1 MPHKA
6 QPNQH
11 NLPNALIN
19 TNSPYLLQHALNP
32 VAWKEWSEHAWQRA
46 KTENKLV
53 LVSIGY
59 STCHWCHVMEH
70 ESFEDFE
77 TAEIMNHHLI
87 SIKVDREERP
97 DIDMVYMDACQIMT
111 GRGGWPLNVV
121 CLPNMQPIYAGTYF
135 PKEQWQQIIEQL
147 AKVYREEPEKAQD
160 YARRIQEKL
169 NGINQWQSGDAISRN
184 QLKQQ
189 FITLAENL
197 DWVEGGSNRAPKFPL
212 PGQYEY
218 ILDHHLLTGD
228 ESAKDFLHLSLIKMS
243 NGGIYDTIRG
253 GFCRYST
260 DAQWFAPHFEKMLY
274 DNAQLISLYSRAF
287 AWSDAP
293 LYRQIAE
300 ECIHFCET
308 ELRLKGGP
316 EQGEGH
322 NYTHAGYGSAL
333 DADSEGM
340 EGKFYV
346 FTREELLTILN
357 DEEFA
362 LAEIQFNIKKDG
374 NWEHGYNIL
383 HQPLAPLQVLEN
395 SGLTAAQY
403 HPLLLSVKQ
412 KIKHYQ
418 DSRVRPSFD
427 DKVICSWNALYLK
440 ALADAALFLQNTN
453 YIEKATT
460 LAEWMWFTFW
470 QKNELLRIHR
480 NGITKISGF
489 LEDYACFCEGLLS
502 TYTITKNEAHL
513 AKAEILIQKSIE
525 LFYNPET
532 KQLAFTP
539 NNGEALIVRKSDL
552 NDDVIASPNSV
563 LAHCLFKMGTITSN
577 LEYIELSKTLLSQV
591 TKSMIQNPGWYFNW
605 SKLAQAI
612 TLGGCHIKF
621 ENNANNPQGEWTLA
635 ETAEIAKHLPSWTA
649 IEFKDGANKKQV
661 EVCANQTCFAPVEHI
676 HQALEIALDSCALN
690 EV

>member
-1 MPHKA
+1 MSNPHNTIHNRMNH
-6 QPNQH
+6 NQ
-11 NLPNALIN
+11 PNALIHA
-19 TNSPYLLQHALNP
+19 NSPYLLQHAYNP
-32 VAWKEWSEHAWQRA
+32 VAWEEWSDATWQRA
-46 KTENKLV
+46 KSENKLV

-147 AKVYREEPEKAQD
+147 AKVYREEPEKAND
-160 YARRIQEKL
+160 YAQRIQEKL
-169 NGINQWQSGDAISRN
+169 DSINQWQSGDTISRN
-184 QLKQQ
+184 QLKEQ
-189 FITLAENL
+189 FITMAENL
-197 DWVEGGSNRAPKFPL
+197 DWVDGGPNRAPKFPL
-212 PGQYEY
+212 PGQYEF
-218 ILDHHLLTGD
+218 ILDYHLLSGD

-293 LYRQIAE
+293 LYKQIAE
-300 ECIHFCET
+300 ECIQFCEA
-308 ELRLKGGP
+308 ELGLKVGP
-316 EQGEGH
+316 NH
-322 NYTHAGYGSAL
+322 THAGYGSAL

-362 LAEIQFNIKKDG
+362 LAEIQFNIQQDG

-383 HQPLAPLQVLEN
+383 HQPLAPLQVLEK

-403 HPLLLSVKQ
+403 HPLLLSIKQ
-412 KIKHYQ
+412 KIKRYQ

-427 DKVICSWNALYLK
+427 DKAICSWNALYLK
-440 ALADAALFLQNTN
+440 ALADAGLFLDNST
-453 YIEKATT
+453 YLDKATA
-460 LAEWMWFTFW
+460 LADWLWSTFW
-470 QKNELLRIHR
+470 QNDSLLRIHR
-480 NGITKISGF
+480 NGETKIHGF
-489 LEDYACFCEGLLS
+489 LEDYACLCDGLLS
-502 TYTITKNEAHL
+502 LHRASPNPKYLVMANALLTKA
-513 AKAEILIQKSIE
+513 IE
-525 LFYNPET
+525 LFYDPQT
-532 KQLAFTP
+532 QQMAFTP
-539 NNGEALIVRKSDL
+539 KNGEALIVRKSDL
-552 NDDVIASPNSV
+552 NDDVIASPNSI
-563 LAHCLFKMGTITSN
+563 LAHCLFQVGMLQSN
-577 LEYIELSKTLLSQV
+577 QEFIQLANTLLLQV
-591 TKSMIQNPGWYFNW
+591 SSPMIQSPGWYFNW
-605 SKLAQAI
+605 SRLAQSI
-612 TLGGCHIKF
+612 TLGGCHIKIDGG
-621 ENNANNPQGEWTLA
+621 NRQNLKPLYQ
-635 ETAEIAKHLPSWTA
+635 HLPSWTTLEYNENNA
-649 IEFKDGANKKQV
+649 EMQIM
-661 EVCANQTCFAPVEHI
+661 VCCNNTCFPPVNTMA
-676 HQALEIALDSCALN
+676 QALEIAIDCCALS

>member
-1 MPHKA
+1 MSNPLNTIHNRMNH
-6 QPNQH
+6 NQ
-11 NLPNALIN
+11 PNALIHA
-19 TNSPYLLQHALNP
+19 NSPYLLQHAYNP
-32 VAWKEWSEHAWQRA
+32 VAWEEWSEATWQRA
-46 KTENKLV
+46 KSENKLV

-147 AKVYREEPEKAQD
+147 AKVYREEPEKAND
-160 YARRIQEKL
+160 YAQRIQEKL
-169 NGINQWQSGDAISRN
+169 DSINQWQSGDTISRN
-184 QLKQQ
+184 QLKEQ
-189 FITLAENL
+189 FITMAENL
-197 DWVEGGSNRAPKFPL
+197 DWVDGGPNRAPKFPL
-212 PGQYEY
+212 PGQYEF
-218 ILDHHLLTGD
+218 ILDYHLLTGD

-293 LYRQIAE
+293 LYKQIAE
-300 ECIHFCET
+300 ECIQFCEA
-308 ELRLKGGP
+308 ELGLKGDP
-316 EQGEGH
+316 NH
-322 NYTHAGYGSAL
+322 TNAGYGSAL

-362 LAEIQFNIKKDG
+362 LAEIQFNIQQDG

-383 HQPLAPLQVLEN
+383 HQPLAPLQVLEK

-403 HPLLLSVKQ
+403 HPLLLSIKQ
-412 KIKHYQ
+412 KIKRYQ

-427 DKVICSWNALYLK
+427 DKAICSWNALYLK
-440 ALADAALFLQNTN
+440 ALADAGLFLDNST
-453 YIEKATT
+453 YLDKATA
-460 LAEWMWFTFW
+460 LADWLWSTFW
-470 QKNELLRIHR
+470 QNDSLLRIHR
-480 NGITKISGF
+480 NGETKIHGF
-489 LEDYACFCEGLLS
+489 LEDYACLCDGLLS
-502 TYTITKNEAHL
+502 LHRASPNPKYLVMANALLTKA
-513 AKAEILIQKSIE
+513 IE
-525 LFYNPET
+525 LFYDPQT
-532 KQLAFTP
+532 QQMAFTP
-539 NNGEALIVRKSDL
+539 KNGEALIVRKSDL
-552 NDDVIASPNSV
+552 NDDVIASPNSI
-563 LAHCLFKMGTITSN
+563 LAQCLFQVGMLQSN
-577 LEYIELSKTLLSQV
+577 QGFIQLANTLLLQV
-591 TKSMIQNPGWYFNW
+591 SSPMIQSPGWYFNW
-605 SKLAQAI
+605 SRLAQSI
-612 TLGGCHIKF
+612 TLGGCHIKIDGG
-621 ENNANNPQGEWTLA
+621 NRQNLKPLYQ
-635 ETAEIAKHLPSWTA
+635 HLPSWTTLEYNENNA
-649 IEFKDGANKKQV
+649 EMQIM
-661 EVCANQTCFAPVEHI
+661 VCCNNTCFPPVNTMA
-676 HQALEIALDSCALN
+676 QALEIAIDCCALS

>member
-1 MPHKA
+1 MSNPHNTIHNRMNH
-6 QPNQH
+6 NQ
-11 NLPNALIN
+11 PNALIHA
-19 TNSPYLLQHALNP
+19 NSPYLLQHAYNP
-32 VAWKEWSEHAWQRA
+32 VAWEEWSDATWQRA
-46 KTENKLV
+46 KSENKLV

-147 AKVYREEPEKAQD
+147 AKVYREEPEKAND
-160 YARRIQEKL
+160 YAQRIQEKL
-169 NGINQWQSGDAISRN
+169 DSINQWQSGDTISRN
-184 QLKQQ
+184 QLKEQ
-189 FITLAENL
+189 FITMAENL
-197 DWVEGGSNRAPKFPL
+197 DWVDGGPNRAPKFPL
-212 PGQYEY
+212 PGQYEF
-218 ILDHHLLTGD
+218 ILDYHLLTGD

-293 LYRQIAE
+293 LYKQIAE
-300 ECIHFCET
+300 ECIQFCEA
-308 ELRLKGGP
+308 ELGLKGGP
-316 EQGEGH
+316 NH
-322 NYTHAGYGSAL
+322 THAGYGSAL

-362 LAEIQFNIKKDG
+362 LAEIQFNIQQDG

-383 HQPLAPLQVLEN
+383 HQPLAPLQVLEK

-403 HPLLLSVKQ
+403 HPLLLSIKQ
-412 KIKHYQ
+412 KIKRYQ

-427 DKVICSWNALYLK
+427 DKAICSWNALYLK
-440 ALADAALFLQNTN
+440 ALADAGLFLDNST
-453 YIEKATT
+453 YLDKATA
-460 LAEWMWFTFW
+460 LADWLWSAFW
-470 QKNELLRIHR
+470 QNDSLLRIHR
-480 NGITKISGF
+480 NGETKIHGF
-489 LEDYACFCEGLLS
+489 LEDYACLCDGLLS
-502 TYTITKNEAHL
+502 LHRASPNPKYLVMANALLTKA
-513 AKAEILIQKSIE
+513 IE
-525 LFYNPET
+525 LFYDPQT
-532 KQLAFTP
+532 QQMAFTP
-539 NNGEALIVRKSDL
+539 KNGEALIVRKSDL
-552 NDDVIASPNSV
+552 NDDVIASPNSI
-563 LAHCLFKMGTITSN
+563 LAHCLFQVGMLQSN
-577 LEYIELSKTLLSQV
+577 QGFIQLANTLLLQV
-591 TKSMIQNPGWYFNW
+591 SSPMIQSPGWYFNW
-605 SKLAQAI
+605 SRLAQSI
-612 TLGGCHIKF
+612 TLGGCHIKIDGGHRQ
-621 ENNANNPQGEWTLA
+621 NLKPLYQY
-635 ETAEIAKHLPSWTA
+635 LPSWTTLEYNENNA
-649 IEFKDGANKKQV
+649 EMQIM
-661 EVCANQTCFAPVEHI
+661 VCCNNTCFPPVNNMA
-676 HQALEIALDSCALN
+676 QALEIAIDCCALS
-690 EV
+690 EA

>member
-1 MPHKA
+1 MSNPLNTIHNRMNH
-6 QPNQH
+6 NQ
-11 NLPNALIN
+11 PNALIHA
-19 TNSPYLLQHALNP
+19 NSPYLLQHAYNP
-32 VAWKEWSEHAWQRA
+32 VAWEEWSDATWQRA
-46 KTENKLV
+46 KSENKLV

-87 SIKVDREERP
+87 NIKVDREERP

-147 AKVYREEPEKAQD
+147 AKVYREEPEKAND
-160 YARRIQEKL
+160 YAQRIQEKL
-169 NGINQWQSGDAISRN
+169 DSINQWQSGDTISRN
-184 QLKQQ
+184 QLKEQ
-189 FITLAENL
+189 FITMAENL
-197 DWVEGGSNRAPKFPL
+197 DWVDGGPNRAPKFPL
-212 PGQYEY
+212 PGQYEF
-218 ILDHHLLTGD
+218 ILDYHLLTGD

-293 LYRQIAE
+293 LYKQIAE
-300 ECIHFCET
+300 ECIQFCEA
-308 ELRLKGGP
+308 ELGLKGDP
-316 EQGEGH
+316 NH
-322 NYTHAGYGSAL
+322 THAGYGSAL

-362 LAEIQFNIKKDG
+362 LAEIQFNIQQDG

-383 HQPLAPLQVLEN
+383 HQPLAPLQVLEK

-403 HPLLLSVKQ
+403 HPLLLSIKQ
-412 KIKHYQ
+412 KIKRYQ

-427 DKVICSWNALYLK
+427 DKAICSWNALYLK
-440 ALADAALFLQNTN
+440 ALADAGLFLDNST
-453 YIEKATT
+453 YLDKATA
-460 LAEWMWFTFW
+460 LADWLWSTFW
-470 QKNELLRIHR
+470 QNDSLLRIHR
-480 NGITKISGF
+480 NGETKIHGF
-489 LEDYACFCEGLLS
+489 LEDYACLCDGLLS
-502 TYTITKNEAHL
+502 LHRASPNPKYIVMANALLTKA
-513 AKAEILIQKSIE
+513 IE
-525 LFYNPET
+525 LFYDPQT
-532 KQLAFTP
+532 QQMAFTP
-539 NNGEALIVRKSDL
+539 KNGEALIVRKSDL
-552 NDDVIASPNSV
+552 NDDVIASPNSI
-563 LAHCLFKMGTITSN
+563 LAHCLFQVGMLQSN
-577 LEYIELSKTLLSQV
+577 QEFIQLANTLLLQV
-591 TKSMIQNPGWYFNW
+591 SSPMIQSPGWYFNW
-605 SKLAQAI
+605 SRLAQSI
-612 TLGGCHIKF
+612 TLGGCHIKIDGG
-621 ENNANNPQGEWTLA
+621 NRQNLKPLYQ
-635 ETAEIAKHLPSWTA
+635 HLPSWTTLEYNENNA
-649 IEFKDGANKKQV
+649 EMQIM
-661 EVCANQTCFAPVEHI
+661 VCCNNTCFPPVNNMA
-676 HQALEIALDSCALN
+676 QALEIAIDCCALS
-690 EV
+690 EA

>member
-1 MPHKA
+1 MSNPLNTIHNRMNH
-6 QPNQH
+6 NQ
-11 NLPNALIN
+11 PNALIHA
-19 TNSPYLLQHALNP
+19 NSPYLLQHAYNP
-32 VAWKEWSEHAWQRA
+32 VAWEEWSDATWQRA
-46 KTENKLV
+46 KSENKLV

-147 AKVYREEPEKAQD
+147 AKVYREEPEKAND
-160 YARRIQEKL
+160 YAQRIQEKL
-169 NGINQWQSGDAISRN
+169 DSINQWQSGDTISRN
-184 QLKQQ
+184 QLKEQ
-189 FITLAENL
+189 FITMAENL
-197 DWVEGGSNRAPKFPL
+197 DWVDGGPNRAPKFPL
-212 PGQYEY
+212 PGQYEF
-218 ILDHHLLTGD
+218 ILDYHLLTGNQ
-228 ESAKDFLHLSLIKMS
+228 SAKDFLHLSLIKMS

-293 LYRQIAE
+293 LYKQIAE
-300 ECIHFCET
+300 ECIQFCEA
-308 ELRLKGGP
+308 ELGLKVGP
-316 EQGEGH
+316 NH
-322 NYTHAGYGSAL
+322 THAGYGSAL

-362 LAEIQFNIKKDG
+362 LAEIQFNIQQDG

-383 HQPLAPLQVLEN
+383 HQPLAPLQVLEK

-403 HPLLLSVKQ
+403 HPLLLSIKQ
-412 KIKHYQ
+412 KIKRYQ

-427 DKVICSWNALYLK
+427 DKAICSWNALYLK
-440 ALADAALFLQNTN
+440 ALADAGLFLDNST
-453 YIEKATT
+453 YLDKATA
-460 LAEWMWFTFW
+460 LADWLWSAFW
-470 QKNELLRIHR
+470 QNDSLLRIHR
-480 NGITKISGF
+480 NGETKIHGF
-489 LEDYACFCEGLLS
+489 LEDYACLCDGLLS
-502 TYTITKNEAHL
+502 LHRASPNPKYLVMANALLTKA
-513 AKAEILIQKSIE
+513 IE
-525 LFYNPET
+525 LFYDPQT
-532 KQLAFTP
+532 QQMAFTP
-539 NNGEALIVRKSDL
+539 KNGEALIVRKSDL
-552 NDDVIASPNSV
+552 NDDVIASPNSI
-563 LAHCLFKMGTITSN
+563 LAHCLFQVGMLQSN
-577 LEYIELSKTLLSQV
+577 QEFIQLANTLLLQV
-591 TKSMIQNPGWYFNW
+591 SSPMIQSPGWYFNW
-605 SKLAQAI
+605 SRLAQSI
-612 TLGGCHIKF
+612 TLGGCHIKIDGGHRQ
-621 ENNANNPQGEWTLA
+621 NLKPLYQ
-635 ETAEIAKHLPSWTA
+635 HLPSWTTLEYNENNA
-649 IEFKDGANKKQV
+649 EMQIM
-661 EVCANQTCFAPVEHI
+661 VCCNNTCFPPVNNMA
-676 HQALEIALDSCALN
+676 QALEIAIDCCALS
-690 EV
+690 EA